1 MSKTYWLITSNSKPT
16 PEEKEKT
23 LILHGV
29 NAHDIKQLIQVE
41 ENRNFFYIKKEDGY
55 HIHKQKENLKTKL
68 NNFIKTLFL
77 FPSGVWI
84 GFVFV
89 FLFLIVSV
97 ILISYENIKWSITC
111 AFVAVSLSLFLGFFK
126 YLLNDHVFGTVIGFI
141 ISIALGVKLSD
152 IYLQYAYYFE
162 NNIKFLDINNIGNF
176 LTVLGLFF
184 SFIGYIRDVFSYF
197 EYDVRIAQGK
207 QDLDN

>member
-1 MSKTYWLITSNSKPT
+1 M
-16 PEEKEKT
+16 
-23 LILHGV
+23 
-29 NAHDIKQLIQVE
+29 
-41 ENRNFFYIKKEDGY
+41 
-55 HIHKQKENLKTKL
+55 
-68 NNFIKTLFL
+68 
-77 FPSGVWI
+77 
-84 GFVFV
+84 
-89 FLFLIVSV
+89 
-97 ILISYENIKWSITC
+97 
-111 AFVAVSLSLFLGFFK
+111 
-126 YLLNDHVFGTVIGFI
+126 LNDHVFGTVIGFI